1 MINSKYKDIYLYE
14 KIYSTTNQYGN
25 TGYRYVDIIHKF
37 ILETKPI
44 SILDFGCGQGS
55 LKKALGSRFIEID
68 EYDPAIKHKSILRK
82 QAYDLVITTD
92 VLEHIYEDEI
102 NIFLYDILSLSPS
115 YMIHVIST
123 RPASKILPDGTNAH
137 KTIKNQNW
145 WKNKIFEST
154 KYKTS
159 IIDSNIYKQHL
170 IDIDTCVIVA
180 EK

>member
-1 MINSKYKDIYLYE
+1 
-14 KIYSTTNQYGN
+14 
-25 TGYRYVDIIHKF
+25 
-37 ILETKPI
+37 
-44 SILDFGCGQGS
+44 
-55 LKKALGSRFIEID
+55 
-68 EYDPAIKHKSILRK
+68 
-82 QAYDLVITTD
+82 
-92 VLEHIYEDEI
+92 
-102 NIFLYDILSLSPS
+102 
-115 YMIHVIST
+115 MIHVIST

-145 WKNKIFEST
+145 WQNKIFEST